1 MTETPK
7 TEPRVPPYLQQTPV
21 DEALAQWLG
30 ALRQAGVLRAAATE
44 TIPTAAARGRVL
56 GGPALAK
63 FSSPAYHACAMDGYA
78 VRAADTHHAS
88 ETSPVR
94 LELGTQARYVDT
106 GDPLPDGCDAVVMI
120 EDAGTAGPGHIELI
134 AGAAPWQHVR
144 PIGEDIAAGEML
156 LPGGWRLRGEDVA
169 VLASAGVAE
178 VAVKVRP
185 VVAVV
190 PTGDEILPLAA
201 LAGRPPEPG
210 QIIESNSLL
219 AAGIVEDAGG
229 TAVVH
234 PVVPDDPQTIK
245 DAVARAAATADVVVV
260 SAGSSAGSADHTSRT
275 IADLGR
281 VVVHGVASRPGKPV
295 ILGIAAGKPA
305 LGMPGYPVSAWLS
318 LDAFLRPL
326 LSEILGLAGPAR
338 QVLTARLARRM
349 PSPAG
354 VREYLRVKVGR
365 IGGEYVAAP
374 LSRGAGVLSS
384 LVRADGMVV
393 VPEEREGYEAGERV
407 AVELLRP
414 LAEIDLS
421 LVAIG
426 SHDMSLDV
434 LADMFR
440 SIHPG
445 HSLGS
450 ANVGSLGGLQALGR
464 GEAHLAG
471 THLLDEAS
479 GDYNRSYV
487 KRLLPDRR
495 VALLCLALREQG
507 LVEIGRAHV

>member
-229 TAVVH
+229 MAVVH

-305 LGMPGYPVSAWLS
+305 LAWPPGFRACS
-318 LDAFLRPL
+318 LDARFSGRLRREHPR
-326 LSEILGLAGPAR
+326 SAGPATGADR
-338 QVLTARLARRM
+338 PSCPPHAFAGRGSRVPVGKGRPDRRRVRSGAAVAWCGRPFVAGARRRDGGRAGG
-349 PSPAG
+349 AG
-354 VREYLRVKVGR
+354 VAMRREK
-365 IGGEYVAAP
+365 GGGGVAAP
-374 LSRGAGVLSS
+374 PGGDRF
-384 LVRADGMVV
+384 R
-393 VPEEREGYEAGERV
+393 RF
-407 AVELLRP
+407 
-414 LAEIDLS
+414 
-421 LVAIG
+421 VAIG

-445 HSLGS
+445 TSLGS

-471 THLLDEAS
+471 TPPARR
-479 GDYNRSYV
+479 GQR
-487 KRLLPDRR
+487 RL
-495 VALLCLALREQG
+495 
-507 LVEIGRAHV
+507 